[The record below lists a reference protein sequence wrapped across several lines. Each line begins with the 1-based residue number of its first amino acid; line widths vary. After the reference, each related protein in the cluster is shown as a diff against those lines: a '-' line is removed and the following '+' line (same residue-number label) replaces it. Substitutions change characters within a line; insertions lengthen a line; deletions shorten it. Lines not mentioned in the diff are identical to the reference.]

1 MKTVTSA
8 GGAGGM
14 GYHGSGHRASVTSKT
29 SYTGQETR
37 QEARQP
43 GQRFLPET
51 PKLVASAGGPPIYA
65 NVHQQ
70 MAAGNNRQMT
80 PGIAK
85 ILEDSGNKRLTENGG
100 LPRSASGQSGSGL
113 TRAPSSEHRGPPA
126 IPKPAARMSL
136 RQKVVSEGPWETL
149 RG

>member
-1 MKTVTSA
+1 MKTVTSP
-8 GGAGGM
+8 GTGIHHGA
-14 GYHGSGHRASVTSKT
+14 SHRASISNKT
-29 SYTGQETR
+29 SAFGAQVEAGSSAS
-37 QEARQP
+37 ARQP

-51 PKLVASAGGPPIYA
+51 PKFVASAGPPIYA

-70 MAAGNNRQMT
+70 LAAGNNRQMT

-85 ILEDSGNKRLTENGG
+85 ILEDTKRHTENG

-113 TRAPSSEHRGPPA
+113 ARAPSSEHRGPPA

-136 RQKVVSEGPWETL
+136 RQKVGSEATMAREWKV
-149 RG
+149 